1 MRFAE
6 LQLSE
11 DGVKH
16 RDTMLNNFT
25 GRLISRSVP
34 VYIPSVRRSVVPPS
48 WWNDEQD
55 LPIILAPPR

>member
-6 LQLSE
+6 LQLTE

-25 GRLISRSVP
+25 GRLTTRSIP
-34 VYIPSVRRSVVPPS
+34 VYMPSMQRSIAPPA
-48 WWNDEQD
+48 WWSDEQD